1 MASCTVSLL
10 QHGVIAGLDPHRHGL
25 GIVPRHC
32 GNSLPLPDGRHLL
45 AGLGRTHAQVAK
57 FSSKDAARLPGY
69 ERRLD
74 AMADVLRAL
83 ALQSPPNVTGE
94 GWCKAAPELLRA
106 GRAGRALTGLALP
119 LGQELLDLFTLS
131 ACEYLDRRF
140 DRAPVK
146 SLFGFDG
153 IVGHCASPYA
163 PGTACVLLHHVS
175 GESNRVKG
183 VCPAFT
189 CVAPARI
196 RAAGAAVR
204 AAATPRG

>member
-1 MASCTVSLL
+1 MLPSFGGLL
-10 QHGVIAGLDPHRHGL
+10 HGFAVAAGVISGLDLHRHGL

-32 GNSLPLPDGRHLL
+32 GNSLLLPDGRHLL
-45 AGLGRTHAQVAK
+45 AGPGRTHAQVAK

-74 AMADVLRAL
+74 AIADVLRAL
-83 ALQSPPNVTGE
+83 ALQSPPNVTGA
-94 GWCKAAPELLRA
+94 GCWKAAPELLRA
-106 GRAGRALTGLALP
+106 GRAGRALAGLGLP

-131 ACEYLDRRF
+131 AGEYLDRRF
-140 DRAPVK
+140 DSVLVK
-146 SLFGFDG
+146 ALFGF
-153 IVGHCASPYA
+153 ASPYA

-183 VCPAFT
+183 VCPALT
-189 CVAPARI
+189 CAVPARI

-204 AAATPRG
+204 AAATPRE

>member
-1 MASCTVSLL
+1 M
-10 QHGVIAGLDPHRHGL
+10 
-25 GIVPRHC
+25 
-32 GNSLPLPDGRHLL
+32 L
-45 AGLGRTHAQVAK
+45 AGLGRTHAPVAK
-57 FSSKDAARLPGY
+57 FSSKDAARLPGDG
-69 ERRLD
+69 RRLD

-83 ALQSPPNVTGE
+83 ALQSPPNVTGA
-94 GWCKAAPELLRA
+94 GCWKAAPELLRA
-106 GRAGRALTGLALP
+106 GRAGRALAGLGLP

-131 ACEYLDRRF
+131 AGEYLDRRF